1 MISSLRGPV
10 LRLSGTTAIIEV
22 GGVGFSVQLTAS
34 HALSLR
40 VGQEAFVVTSLIV
53 REDSLQLFGFPDHES
68 LDVFTLL
75 CGVTGVGPKSAIG
88 VLSELSATEIAQA
101 VSRENDAVFRKVSG
115 IGPKTA
121 KLIVLSLTGKV
132 IPVSASSAARPEAA
146 ISETVRTDVLT
157 ALVGL
162 GWNERVAESGLD
174 TVLESASEADA
185 ESVQALLRLALTQ
198 LGPRNSGSGR

>member
-1 MISSLRGPV
+1 VISSVRGPV
-10 LRLSGTTAIIEV
+10 LRLSGTTAIIDV

-34 HALSLR
+34 HALALR
-40 VGQEAFVVTSLIV
+40 VGHEAAVVTSLIV
-53 REDSLQLFGFPDHES
+53 REDSLQLFGFPDYES
-68 LDVFTLL
+68 LEIFTLL

-101 VSRENDAVFRKVSG
+101 VTRENDAVFRKVSG

-132 IPVSASSAARPEAA
+132 LPVSATATSASAV
-146 ISETVRTDVLT
+146 SVSDNVRSDVLT

-174 TVLESASEADA
+174 SVLETASVDDA

-198 LGPRNSGSGR
+198 LGPRNAGAGR

>member
-132 IPVSASSAARPEAA
+132 IPVSASSAARPEVA